1 MDKNIFSLDKK
12 IYSINNN
19 ILIEIVNDLQQLMVY
34 SKDNL
39 IISTL
44 KNTINKINYIIND
57 NRKNLELIVTDVNKM
72 YNQMNKQID
81 DLKNNNTN
89 NNNQELQ
96 FD

>member
-1 MDKNIFSLDKK
+1 MAKNIFSLDNK

-44 KNTINKINYIIND
+44 KNTINKLNYIIND
-57 NRKNLELIVTDVNKM
+57 NRKNLE
-72 YNQMNKQID
+72 
-81 DLKNNNTN
+81 
-89 NNNQELQ
+89 
-96 FD
+96 